1 MDQLADPALEAG
13 GSPSLVFPSGLIR
26 PWLVANAV
34 AFTIGAGIAGGMLR
48 ALLDPAIEQAATR
61 TDVAAVAAIGTGLP
75 ALTFGIILGAAQ
87 WLVLRRAIPAA
98 WWIPVTGIGWGLA
111 GALVGF
117 NSGGSSWET
126 LPSAGPITPFIPPVL
141 IVPLEI
147 ALLGS
152 GQWLVLRRAC
162 AGAGWWLL
170 VNVAAFL
177 AAALFG
183 FLVASALPFISP
195 TDFPSAKAL
204 IIVGAAAGPVY
215 GSLTWWF
222 LGQLPRRPD

>member
-1 MDQLADPALEAG
+1 M
-13 GSPSLVFPSGLIR
+13 
-26 PWLVANAV
+26 
-34 AFTIGAGIAGGMLR
+34 AFGVG
-48 ALLDPAIEQAATR
+48 
-61 TDVAAVAAIGTGLP
+61 
-75 ALTFGIILGAAQ
+75 Q
-87 WLVLRRAIPAA
+87 WLVLRRAIHAA
-98 WWIPVTGIGWGLA
+98 WWVLATSVGWGLA

-126 LPSAGPITPFIPPVL
+126 LPSAGPITPFIPPVVV
-141 IVPLEI
+141 IPLETI
-147 ALLGS
+147 LLGA

-162 AGAGWWLL
+162 AGAGWWPV

-183 FLVASALPFISP
+183 FLVASALPFIAP

-204 IIVGAAAGPVY
+204 VIVGAAAGPVY

-222 LGQLPRRPD
+222 LAQLRRRAG